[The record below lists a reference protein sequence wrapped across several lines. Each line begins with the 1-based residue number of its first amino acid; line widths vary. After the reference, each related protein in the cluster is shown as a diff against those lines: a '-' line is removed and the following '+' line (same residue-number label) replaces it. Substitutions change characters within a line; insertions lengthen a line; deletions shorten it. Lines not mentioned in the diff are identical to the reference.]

1 MYREQRRT
9 NSSRIL
15 KEVGASQKWRCNV
28 CGDLLKSTFQL
39 DHRIPLHKGG
49 SNDVSNFQALCCECH
64 AKKTQ
69 EEKKRSSKWVVDRT
83 LHVHYVNVITLL
95 IFSENINVVKHNNE

>member
-15 KEVGASQKWRCNV
+15 KEVGASQKWRCNM

-69 EEKKRSSKWVVDRT
+69 EEKKKELEVGCRPYVTCTLCKCNYSPYFFGKHKCSKT
-83 LHVHYVNVITLL
+83 
-95 IFSENINVVKHNNE
+95 